1 MALASIRQLHS
12 QGPVSVHAH
21 RTKGV
26 TGSEGRKGANEIGG
40 GIGDGGGNGDGNRV
54 GDGNVDGAGTI
65 IEVEANEGT
74 QYGNRDWGGDGWKLE
89 Q

>member
-1 MALASIRQLHS
+1 MALASTRELHS

-26 TGSEGRKGANEIGG
+26 TGSEGRKGANGIGG
-40 GIGDGGGNGDGNRV
+40 GIQDRGGNGDGNGV
-54 GDGNVDGAGTI
+54 GGGNVDGTRTR

-74 QYGNRDWGGDGWKLE
+74 QSGNRD
-89 Q
+89 